1 MLDQIL
7 SKKKKKRKNVGD
19 VFFMVGTDT
28 PISSKNNEF
37 VLDEDKKKWRIVIF
51 SILIMFTAFILLS
64 KSFVLQIVKGRE
76 NFKLAQGNSVK
87 LLSIQ
92 AERGVIYDR
101 NNAILVRNKPTFS
114 LELNVELC
122 RNSSLITACTEVI
135 DKASSFI
142 KIDRDTV
149 LYEINSGI
157 SNIVLA
163 TNLTKSEILPL
174 EANISNFPSLFIL
187 ITPLRDYVYGPVLAH
202 LVGYVSS
209 GHEIIGKMGIEKSYD
224 KYISGIKGSKV
235 FQTDSTGRSLFVLHQ
250 TSPASGQSIKLFLD
264 LELQKKSYELLKKIV
279 DSGKAKG
286 GSIVAQDPSTGGIL
300 TLVSYPSFDPN
311 TLSEGISIK
320 EFEKLRNDT
329 RFPFFNRA
337 ISATYPP
344 GSVFKL
350 VMASGALTES
360 VVSEYTTIND
370 IGYIQVGLPAQ
381 AGKSTFRNW
390 KQGGHGIVD
399 MKKALQVSNDTYFY
413 TVGGGYGDIRGLG
426 IQKIAEWA
434 KKFGYGKSTGIDIE
448 GEVAGFVPDAK
459 ERKWYLGD
467 TYITS
472 IGQGDVLSTALQVN
486 NITTYFANGGYIFKP
501 RIVDQIGEMPKYSPQ
516 VVAKNLISEKDYE
529 LIRSGLN
536 SAVEI
541 GGTAYPLFDFSQKH
555 PGIKLAGK
563 TGPAETSNKDKT
575 HAWFTVFG
583 SYDAENKA
591 SIALTVFLEDGGS
604 GADNAAPIA
613 RQLLDLWFK

>member
-7 SKKKKKRKNVGD
+7 SKKKKKRKNIDD
-19 VFFMVGTDT
+19 VFFMVGSDT

-51 SILIMFTAFILLS
+51 SILIMFTA
-64 KSFVLQIVKGRE
+64 FVLQIVKGRE

-122 RNSSLITACTEVI
+122 RNSSLLTACTEVI

-149 LYEINSGI
+149 LYEMNSGI

-174 EANISNFPSLFIL
+174 EANIFNFPSLSIS

-209 GHEIIGKMGIEKSYD
+209 GHEIAGKMGIEKSYD

-235 FQTDSTGRSLFVLHQ
+235 FQTDSTGRSLFILNQ
-250 TSPASGQSIKLFLD
+250 TSPVSGQSIKLFLD
-264 LELQKKSYELLKKIV
+264 LELQKKSYELLKKVV

-300 TLVSYPSFDPN
+300 ALVSYPSFDPN

-320 EFEKLRNDT
+320 EFEKLRSDV

-337 ISATYPP
+337 VSAAYPP

-350 VMASGALTES
+350 VMASGALTEG
-360 VVSEYTTIND
+360 VVNEYMTIND
-370 IGYIQVGLPAQ
+370 VGYIQ

-390 KQGGHGIVD
+390 KPGGHGIVN
-399 MKKALQVSNDTYFY
+399 MKRALQVSNDTYFY
-413 TVGGGYGDIRGLG
+413 TVGGGYGGIRGLG

-434 KKFGYGKSTGIDIE
+434 KKFGYGENTGIDIE

-459 ERKWYLGD
+459 DRKWYLGD

-501 RIVDQIGEMPKYSPQ
+501 RIVDQIGEMPKYNPQ

-536 SAVEI
+536 SAVET

-563 TGPAETSNKDKT
+563 TGTAETSNKDKT

-583 SYDAENKA
+583 PYNSENTENKA